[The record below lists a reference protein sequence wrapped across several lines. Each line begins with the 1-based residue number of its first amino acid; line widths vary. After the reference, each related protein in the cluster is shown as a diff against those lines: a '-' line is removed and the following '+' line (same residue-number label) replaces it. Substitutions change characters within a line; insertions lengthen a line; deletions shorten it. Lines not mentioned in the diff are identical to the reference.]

1 MDPDLKRARQLL
13 RAERCP
19 PEVVQRVRQT
29 ITEQRRQAL
38 YRRLAY
44 ACAILVALLASVA
57 SFKIN
62 RDHKIAERKQKQR
75 VAQQASLSLAYL
87 GHHLQ
92 ETGNETGE
100 KILRGALP
108 GLIKGFRTASKAIQ
122 TEPEPKPNK
131 PNTEVVEP

>member
-1 MDPDLKRARQLL
+1 M
-13 RAERCP
+13 
-19 PEVVQRVRQT
+19 
-29 ITEQRRQAL
+29 
-38 YRRLAY
+38 
-44 ACAILVALLASVA
+44 ALLASIA

-62 RDHKIAERKQKQR
+62 RDHKIAERYQKQR

-92 ETGNETGE
+92 ETGSETGE

-122 TEPEPKPNK
+122 PEPEIEPSKTNIN
-131 PNTEVVEP
+131 NTP